1 MIAVTAVPSKA
12 PSVLGIS
19 KSLKKSESA
28 SATRSMLPFCV
39 ETMATGPVKGVMP
52 PPVDRCM
59 VTPKINEA
67 GVLVPLKYV
76 SVPNGKTWPETTS
89 LREWPVKVRALGGV
103 PPLSSPQV
111 TLDVPMPETTA
122 VLVLSLETGRRVPV
136 WRKSPDSTG
145 LSKKPVMVP
154 ESLGAGAP
162 GVEAMTIEEASVQA
176 MPTIMIRRGCFIR
189 SPFIVRMTEMF
200 SSAARRGQWHSAA
213 RRNEDQSQRDL
224 PVIARSLGGLGAT
237 QRPVDARGTERGVH
251 SVWLR
256 RRCWL
261 CELPWLAPR
270 RARLAMHPYLRN
282 KRRARCYC
290 TCDRLDPPQDEG
302 PHEDLTRFAVGMH
315 KP

>member
-28 SATRSMLPFCV
+28 SATRSMLLFCV
-39 ETMATGPVKGVMP
+39 ETMATGPVQGVMP

-76 SVPNGKTWPETTS
+76 SVPNGTTW
-89 LREWPVKVRALGGV
+89 
-103 PPLSSPQV
+103 
-111 TLDVPMPETTA
+111 PETTA

-213 RRNEDQSQRDL
+213 RRNEDQSAEGPSGHRPQSRR
-224 PVIARSLGGLGAT
+224 PRGHAAT
-237 QRPVDARGTERGVH
+237 
-251 SVWLR
+251 R
-256 RRCWL
+256 RR
-261 CELPWLAPR
+261 ER
-270 RARLAMHPYLRN
+270 HG
-282 KRRARCYC
+282 ARCPFGLASPPLLAL
-290 TCDRLDPPQDEG
+290 RVALARPPQGQARNASIPPKQEAG
-302 PHEDLTRFAVGMH
+302 KVLLHMRSSRPAAR
-315 KP
+315 

>member
-39 ETMATGPVKGVMP
+39 ETMATGPVQGVMP

-213 RRNEDQSQRDL
+213 RRNEVQSAEGPSGHRPQ
-224 PVIARSLGGLGAT
+224 ARKSRGHAATRRRGRHGARCPFGLASPRLLALRVALARPPAGPGSQCIHTSETTGGQGAT
-237 QRPVDARGTERGVH
+237 AHARV
-251 SVWLR
+251 SPR
-256 RRCWL
+256 RRMT
-261 CELPWLAPR
+261 
-270 RARLAMHPYLRN
+270 ARHP
-282 KRRARCYC
+282 
-290 TCDRLDPPQDEG
+290 DRPGSLS
-302 PHEDLTRFAVGMH
+302 
-315 KP
+315 